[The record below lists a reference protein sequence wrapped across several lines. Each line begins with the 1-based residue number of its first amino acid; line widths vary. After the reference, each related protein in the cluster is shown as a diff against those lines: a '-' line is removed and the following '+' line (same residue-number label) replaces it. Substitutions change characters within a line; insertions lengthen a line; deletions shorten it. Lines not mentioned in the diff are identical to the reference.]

1 MTNAKSSRVAF
12 VTGATGLLGNNLVR
26 ELLGRGY
33 VVRALV
39 RSRDKAALLPSSPS
53 LTLVEGD
60 MEKVEGFEKHLAGV
74 DIVFHTAAYFR
85 DSLKG
90 GSHWKT
96 LKRINVRGTKML
108 VEKAYAQG
116 VRRFLQVS
124 SIGTLEDKAPN
135 GQPVT
140 EEMRRNPRKTI
151 NDYYRSK
158 LLADAEVEAALKRW
172 PDLWAAFVLPGFMH
186 GPGDAGPTAAA
197 QTIMDFM
204 SGALPGVVDAHFA
217 YVDARDVAFACA
229 EAAEKAPRGE
239 HYLAA
244 GRRYH
249 LRDIF
254 ALLERITGKPAP
266 ARKVPRGLIAVLAAA
281 NEVWARLSGKPAL
294 VSWSIYRTI
303 RDEGPHARFDS
314 SRAERDLGLRFRPI
328 EETLTDTVAWIGAF
342 DANGRAKPRLVA

>member
-1 MTNAKSSRVAF
+1 MASANRERTAF

-26 ELLGRGY
+26 ELLARGY
-33 VVRALV
+33 TVRALV

-60 MEKVEGFEKHLAGV
+60 MERVEDFEKHLAGV

-90 GSHWKT
+90 GNHWKT
-96 LKRINVRGTKML
+96 LKRINVLGTKTL
-108 VEKAYAQG
+108 VEKAYGQG

-124 SIGTLEDKAPN
+124 SIGTLEDKAPD
-135 GQPVT
+135 GGAVT

-158 LLADAEVEAALKRW
+158 LLADAEVETALNRW
-172 PDLWAAFVLPGFMH
+172 PDLWAAFILPGFMH

-197 QTIMDFM
+197 QTIIDFM
-204 SGALPGVVDAHFA
+204 NGALPGIIDAHFA

-249 LRDIF
+249 LREIF
-254 ALLERITGKPAP
+254 TLLERITGAPAP
-266 ARKVPRGLIAVLAAA
+266 RRNLPGGLIAVLAAA

-303 RDEGPHARFDS
+303 RDEGPHARFDN
-314 SRAERDLGLRFRPI
+314 SRAERDLGLRFRSI
-328 EETLTDTVAWIGAF
+328 EDTLTDTVAWIGTS
-342 DANGRAKPRLVA
+342 DTNGSTKPRLVT